1 MEEKVMNEET
11 FAEGIVLTSEAART
25 RSLIFHEIGIAL
37 QIGRDEIGDDL
48 ADKITGAL
56 DNLAEMTERGLPLVS
71 NHTSMEYLAEMLSL
85 VNAQDEAMRK
95 LTQIPVESRHE
106 FIKMGHPIRTAI
118 SLLASV

>member
-1 MEEKVMNEET
+1 MNEET